1 MSSSSSGDALRGAG
15 HLPTATF
22 TGDLGEL
29 PLETRRVM
37 VQLLLGP
44 ALDARRQSKLW
55 PILLRDEGVLRSR
68 LHELFLEIVIDHEQQ
83 VAFTRQV
90 VDDQLDVPVLLR
102 KASLTFI
109 QSALLLYLREQLI
122 QAEARGER
130 AVVSRDDMLNHLTV
144 FEPDGNPDRARFEK
158 QMAGAIERGKELSLL
173 RKLRGAE
180 EERYEVS
187 PTLKLLFAAE
197 QIQALTE
204 TYSKIRD
211 GVAPGVAVAPADED
225 DTYGEGES

>member
-1 MSSSSSGDALRGAG
+1 MSSLNSGDGLDGIVSA
-15 HLPTATF
+15 PTSVF
-22 TGDLGEL
+22 LGDSGDL

-44 ALDARRQSKLW
+44 ALDAKRQSKLW
-55 PILLRDEGVLRSR
+55 PVLLRDERLLRSR
-68 LHELFLEIVIDHEQQ
+68 LHELFLDIVIDHEQQ

-130 AVVSRDDMLNHLTV
+130 AVVSRDDMVSHLAV
-144 FEPDGNPDRARFEK
+144 FEPDGNPDRARFDK
-158 QMAGAIERGKELSLL
+158 QMTGAIERGKELSLL
-173 RKLRGAE
+173 RKLRGAD
-180 EERYEVS
+180 ERYEVS

-197 QIQALTE
+197 QIQALAD

-211 GVAPGVAVAPADED
+211 GGAPAAVETAD
-225 DTYGEGES
+225 DDLEGDP

>member
-1 MSSSSSGDALRGAG
+1 MSSSSSAEGQVRSEEA
-15 HLPTATF
+15 PIATF
-22 TGDLGEL
+22 LGDSGLL

-44 ALDARRQSKLW
+44 ALDARRQTKLW
-55 PILLRDEGVLRSR
+55 PVLLRDERLLRSR
-68 LHELFLEIVIDHEQQ
+68 FHELFLEIVIDHEQQ

-130 AVVSRDDMLNHLTV
+130 AVVSRDDMVGHLSV
-144 FEPDGNPDRARFEK
+144 FEPTGNPDHARFEK
-158 QMAGAIERGKELSLL
+158 QMVGAIERGKDLSLL
-173 RKLRGAE
+173 RKLRGSD
-180 EERYEVS
+180 ERYEVS

-197 QIQALTE
+197 QIQALAD
-204 TYSKIRD
+204 TYARIRD
-211 GVAPGVAVAPADED
+211 GGAPGAAAGVEDED
-225 DTYGEGES
+225 TDAAEGAP

>member
-1 MSSSSSGDALRGAG
+1 MSSSSSEVGSEGIASAST
-15 HLPTATF
+15 PVF
-22 TGDLGEL
+22 PGDLGDL
-29 PLETRRVM
+29 PLDTRRVM

-44 ALDARRQSKLW
+44 ALDAKRQSKLW
-55 PILLRDEGVLRSR
+55 PVLLRDERLLRSR
-68 LHELFLEIVIDHEQQ
+68 FHELFLEIVIDYEQQ

-130 AVVSRDDMLNHLTV
+130 AVVSRDDMVGHLAV
-144 FEPDGNPDRARFEK
+144 FEPEGNPDRARFEK

-173 RKLRGAE
+173 RKLRNTD
-180 EERYEVS
+180 ERYEVS

-204 TYSKIRD
+204 TYGRIRH
-211 GVAPGVAVAPADED
+211 GGNPGAAVEAADD
-225 DTYGEGES
+225 DPDADGES